1 MPSLRRPINQLSDRE
16 QIDQVFLLADK
27 QLRANR
33 NGNLYLQLRLTDKSG
48 ALTGMLWNAD
58 ERLFDSVASGNYLRV
73 QGTTQLYNGQLQMI
87 VTRIEPADPRHV
99 GEAEFVTA
107 PSEEIDKMGRRGG

>member
-1 MPSLRRPINQLSDRE
+1 MPSLRRPINQLADRE

-58 ERLFDSVASGNYLRV
+58 DRLFNSVSSGNYLRV

-99 GEAEFVTA
+99 DEADFVSVST
-107 PSEEIDKMGRRGG
+107 EEIDKLAG